1 MLGEFITYYRNKI
14 VGGIY
19 EDRLLVKPV
28 KSVISYLP
36 TALYELLYDG
46 AKEMLLVD
54 EVNNKEFLTGLITS
68 TKNKKEEIDNFKFNV
83 VMTDVNLRCLWQRLF

>member
-1 MLGEFITYYRNKI
+1 
-14 VGGIY
+14 
-19 EDRLLVKPV
+19 
-28 KSVISYLP
+28 
-36 TALYELLYDG
+36 
-46 AKEMLLVD
+46 MLLVD